1 MYRHGSCNTNL
12 YCSNSYDINLD
23 RVTDS
28 HDELNS
34 LDDTQ
39 ECLNNSHHKI
49 AFHGVFSK
57 VTQKLVLCKVKD
69 FLTQPIMS
77 L

>member
-1 MYRHGSCNTNL
+1 M
-12 YCSNSYDINLD
+12 NLD

-28 HDELNS
+28 HVELNS

-49 AFHGVFSK
+49 AFRGVFLK
-57 VTQKLVLCKVKD
+57 VTQKLILCEVKD
-69 FLTQPIMS
+69 FFDSGSNVSMI
-77 L
+77 

>member
-1 MYRHGSCNTNL
+1 M
-12 YCSNSYDINLD
+12 NLD

-28 HDELNS
+28 HVESNS

-49 AFHGVFSK
+49 TFHGVFSK

-69 FLTQPIMS
+69 FLTQALMS

>member
-1 MYRHGSCNTNL
+1 M
-12 YCSNSYDINLD
+12 NSD

-28 HDELNS
+28 HVESNS

-39 ECLNNSHHKI
+39 ECLNDSHRKK
-49 AFHGVFSK
+49 AFHGVSLK
-57 VTQKLVLCKVKD
+57 VTQKLVLCKIKD
-69 FLTQPIMS
+69 LFLTQALMS

>member
-1 MYRHGSCNTNL
+1 MNL
-12 YCSNSYDINLD
+12 N

-28 HDELNS
+28 HVELNI
-34 LDDTQ
+34 LDNTQ

-57 VTQKLVLCKVKD
+57 ITQKMVLCKVKD
-69 FLTQPIMS
+69 FFDSGSNVSMI
-77 L
+77 